1 MAVDCYF
8 SERTE
13 KIGSLLQDDG
23 GDDDYFHSKNLQYSV
38 LGSPSSKSKANS
50 SDLVWKFQNRLP
62 RTLIFDVLVISSKF
76 IFIIKTRKL
85 FSIQMIHFS
94 MTLEV

>member
-50 SDLVWKFQNRLP
+50 SDLV
-62 RTLIFDVLVISSKF
+62 
-76 IFIIKTRKL
+76 
-85 FSIQMIHFS
+85 
-94 MTLEV
+94 